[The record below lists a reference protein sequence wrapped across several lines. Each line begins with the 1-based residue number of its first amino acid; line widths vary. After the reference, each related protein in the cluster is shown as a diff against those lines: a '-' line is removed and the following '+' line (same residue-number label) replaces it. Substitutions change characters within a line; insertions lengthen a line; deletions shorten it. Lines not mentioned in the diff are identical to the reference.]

1 MWHATR
7 RVETPILFLNSPQ
20 EPVQPQIPKL
30 RYANI
35 VRPIS
40 TMFPSVNLEKFMA
53 AEAEMWRSIDFPTDS
68 LQQVSQL
75 AHKSTIQTLV
85 DEGRDPSTRLYTAT
99 FTSFM
104 EDMLEHTRKGVMT
117 ASDWIQTAES
127 PSLYASSMSSIA
139 RSWKREVVV
148 STTTSKSLRDEKSRL
163 QSIKHADNEGHP
175 RHQVEEVCHGV
186 ETTKK
191 QKKIEREEPSP
202 HSSSS
207 RERQEAG
214 GHQES
219 TTTSIM
225 RKVDDDHCL
234 HPMVECREVKPTTK
248 PQNFEGKELSPLNR
262 ISHSEVTAAQHVDEK
277 PHPHIVKNI
286 PKTDKSKPHCQT
298 ELIHGFETT
307 KEDINSEG

>member
-1 MWHATR
+1 MLSRLRDIREVTRTEVLTTKSSRDVARDATR
-7 RVETPILFLNSPQ
+7 RDPYPVPEQSFNCSRGSTSIRREHEPTNTCVRELQ

-30 RYANI
+30 RYADI

-40 TMFPSVNLEKFMA
+40 TMFPSVNLEKFIA
-53 AEAEMWRSIDFPTDS
+53 AEAEMWRSIDFPTDA
-68 LQQVSQL
+68 LRQVSRL

-127 PSLYASSMSSIA
+127 PSSYASSMSSIA

-148 STTTSKSLRDEKSRL
+148 STTTSKSRL
-163 QSIKHADNEGHP
+163 QSIKYADDEGHP
-175 RHQVEEVCHGV
+175 RHQVEEVRRGV

-191 QKKIEREEPSP
+191 QKRFEREEPSP

-214 GHQES
+214 GRRES

-248 PQNFEGKELSPLNR
+248 PQNLRGKSCPLSTE
-262 ISHSEVTAAQHVDEK
+262 SV
-277 PHPHIVKNI
+277 I
-286 PKTDKSKPHCQT
+286 PK
-298 ELIHGFETT
+298 
-307 KEDINSEG
+307 